1 MKKCVSGVVT
11 PTGSGPHGKN
21 ARARASL
28 SWPGMRLESAI
39 CTHVGRRS
47 NNEDNFLLGET
58 LFAVADGMG
67 GYEGGEVAS
76 AIVVESIE
84 AFVARGAFD
93 ADATWP
99 HGIDPMLTFEE
110 NELTAALAVAN
121 REVCRKRK
129 GRLASMG
136 ATVVALLFRDGH
148 VAVAHVGDSRAYR
161 SRAGRL
167 ERLTRDHSLLAELEA
182 NGLELPA
189 DGGPKHAT
197 DFSHVVT
204 RAIGMGESARPDVR
218 SDAIERGNVYLLC
231 SDGLS
236 DVLGDDEIELLLSA
250 DPVASARAL
259 VQAAFEGGGS
269 DNITALVVG
278 VGG

>member
-1 MKKCVSGVVT
+1 MK
-11 PTGSGPHGKN
+11 
-21 ARARASL
+21 
-28 SWPGMRLESAI
+28 LESAI

-47 NNEDNFLLGET
+47 NNEDNFLVGES

-67 GYEGGEVAS
+67 GYEGGEIAS

-84 AFVARGAFD
+84 TFVARGAID

-99 HGIDPMLTFEE
+99 TGIDPMLTFEE

-136 ATVVALLFRDGH
+136 ATVVALLFRGDH

-161 SRAGRL
+161 LRRGRL

-182 NGLELPA
+182 SGLALPGAQEL
-189 DGGPKHAT
+189 GGPKRAT

-218 SDAIERGNVYLLC
+218 SDAIERGDVYLLC

-236 DVLGDDEIELLLSA
+236 DVLGDAEIELLLGS
-250 DPVASARAL
+250 DPVASAREL
-259 VQAAFEGGGS
+259 VQAAFEAGGS
-269 DNITALVVG
+269 DNITALVVK
-278 VGG
+278 VRE